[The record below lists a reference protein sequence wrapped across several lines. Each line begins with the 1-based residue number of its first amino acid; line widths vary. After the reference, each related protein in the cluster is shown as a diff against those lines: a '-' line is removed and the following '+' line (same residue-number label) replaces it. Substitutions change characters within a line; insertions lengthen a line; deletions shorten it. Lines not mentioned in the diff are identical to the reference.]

1 MELTRVYIFALI
13 PITIA
18 GLLNFLD
25 GEKNIRV
32 TGYSDNFSN
41 IELYID
47 KHPDDILF
55 IDDSCFE
62 KEEFI
67 SILNQLLKHPGGEK
81 IILYT
86 GTNDPVYLKY
96 VANRGIRGIIHK
108 KSSREKVIEAIRVI
122 NIGGIYID
130 NNINISIHKLTLNE
144 IENVSGLGTLSRREK
159 DIVNLISKG
168 FTNKKIAGE
177 LSISV
182 KTVENHKERIK
193 NKLGIKNIKDLYA
206 LLNIK

>member
-1 MELTRVYIFALI
+1 MGLTRVYIFALI

-32 TGYSDNFSN
+32 SGYSDNYRN
-41 IELYID
+41 LELYID
-47 KHPDDILF
+47 KHPNDILF

-108 KSSREKVIEAIRVI
+108 KSSREKVIEAIRLI

-144 IENVSGLGTLSRREK
+144 IENVSGLETLSRREK

-206 LLNIK
+206 LLNNK

>member
-1 MELTRVYIFALI
+1 MGTIRIYIFALI
-13 PITIA
+13 PVTIA

-25 GEKNIRV
+25 GDKNIKV
-32 TGYSDNFSN
+32 TGYSDNFKSL
-41 IELYID
+41 EVYID
-47 KHPDDILF
+47 KHPNDILF

-67 SILNQLLKHPGGEK
+67 SFLNKFLKYSRGEK
-81 IILYT
+81 TILYT
-86 GTNDPVYLKY
+86 SSNDPVYLKY

-108 KSSREKVIEAIRVI
+108 RSSKEKIIEAIRLI
-122 NIGGIYID
+122 DIGGIYID
-130 NNINISIHKLTLNE
+130 NNVNISIHKLTLNE
-144 IENVSGLGTLSRREK
+144 TENASRLESLSRREK
-159 DIVNLISKG
+159 DIVNLVSKG

-193 NKLGIKNIKDLYA
+193 NKLGIKNIRELYA
-206 LLNIK
+206 LLNNK

>member
-1 MELTRVYIFALI
+1 MGTIRIYIFALI
-13 PITIA
+13 PVTIA

-25 GEKNIRV
+25 GDKNIKV
-32 TGYSDNFSN
+32 TGYSDNYKSL
-41 IELYID
+41 EVYID
-47 KHPDDILF
+47 KHPNDILF

-67 SILNQLLKHPGGEK
+67 SFLNKFLKYSGREK
-81 IILYT
+81 TILYT
-86 GTNDPVYLKY
+86 SSNDPVYLKY

-108 KSSREKVIEAIRVI
+108 RSSKEKIIEAIRLI
-122 NIGGIYID
+122 DIGGIYID
-130 NNINISIHKLTLNE
+130 NNVNISIHKLTLNE
-144 IENVSGLGTLSRREK
+144 TENASRLESLSRREK

-193 NKLGIKNIKDLYA
+193 NKLGIKNIRELYA
-206 LLNIK
+206 LLNNK

>member
-1 MELTRVYIFALI
+1 MGTIRIYIFALI
-13 PITIA
+13 PVTIA

-25 GEKNIRV
+25 SEKNIKV
-32 TGYSDNFSN
+32 TGYSDNYN
-41 IELYID
+41 NLGVYVD
-47 KHPDDILF
+47 KYPNDILF

-67 SILNQLLKHPGGEK
+67 SFLNKFLKYSRGEK
-81 IILYT
+81 TILYT
-86 GTNDPVYLKY
+86 SSNDPVYLKY
-96 VANRGIRGIIHK
+96 IANRGIRGIIHK
-108 KSSREKVIEAIRVI
+108 KSSKEKIIEAIRLI

-130 NNINISIHKLTLNE
+130 NNVNISIHKLMLSE
-144 IENVSGLGTLSRREK
+144 IENASGLEMLSRRER
-159 DIVNLISKG
+159 DVVSLISKG

-193 NKLGIKNIKDLYA
+193 NKLGIKNIRELYA
-206 LLNIK
+206 LLNNK

>member
-1 MELTRVYIFALI
+1 MGLTRVYIFALI

-32 TGYSDNFSN
+32 SGYSDNYSN
-41 IELYID
+41 LELYID
-47 KHPDDILF
+47 KHPNDILF

-108 KSSREKVIEAIRVI
+108 KSSREKVIEAIRLI

-144 IENVSGLGTLSRREK
+144 IENVSGLETLSRREK

-206 LLNIK
+206 LLNNK